1 MLIVISAE
9 KLIENE
15 ESQLKSMFDAGLET
29 LHIRKPEV
37 SFEELKTWLE
47 NFEPGYR
54 SKMVLHQHHELA
66 REFGLKGV
74 HLPEYFRTSM
84 KETLEDYVNTFQH
97 LKFTVSTSFHQKEK
111 ISRTSIFDYCFLS
124 PIFNS
129 ISKTGYVGKTFQVL
143 DIQQKVIALGGIDAA
158 KIPLA
163 YNMGFYGV
171 AVLGAV
177 WLQEDPIHSF
187 IKIQQQYESVFN

>member
-9 KLIENE
+9 KCIENE

-37 SFEELKTWLE
+37 SFGELKTWLE

-66 REFGLKGV
+66 REFVLKGI
-74 HLPEYFRTSM
+74 HLPEYFRANLKENLDDYITS
-84 KETLEDYVNTFQH
+84 FQQE
-97 LKFTVSTSFHQKEK
+97 KFTVSTSVHQKEML
-111 ISRTSIFDYCFLS
+111 SETLNFDYCFLS
-124 PIFNS
+124 PVFNS
-129 ISKTGYVGKTFQVL
+129 ISKTGYSGKKFHIN
-143 DIQQKVIALGGIDAA
+143 DIQQHVIALGGIDSA

-163 YNMGFYGV
+163 YNMGFSGA

-177 WLQEDPIHSF
+177 WQQEDPTHSF
-187 IKIQQQYESVFN
+187 IKIQQQYESVFK